1 MRPPE
6 CRAIEDQRL
15 VVLDREWD
23 RRRGR
28 DAGAQAPAEAV
39 ERRVVQIDLILQ
51 LSDVA
56 AGRQL
61 IEPCP
66 AEPDWSIA
74 S

>member
-1 MRPPE
+1 VHVQALTSRPLFAEVYARRP
-6 CRAIEDQRL
+6 IPRL
-15 VVLDREWD
+15 
-23 RRRGR
+23 
-28 DAGAQAPAEAV
+28 QSSAEAV

-61 IEPCP
+61 IEPYP